1 MVIIRT
7 SSPEDSRAGGESL
20 FDLSASCGL
29 QGPGPR
35 GRTGP
40 PARSRRPH
48 DRAPGERKSAGRRL
62 AGEDPP
68 LHRPLR
74 AQTLSHSTT
83 LRADVHFLRRRF
95 RTQPPCAQDAHL
107 FRPDQTTFFVLR
119 RERFPFVATR
129 LLNGRSVLGRLVA
142 ASRLA
147 GAEYSIWLRWSQP
160 EVLSFLVG
168 QGAGPCPSGRSLDLR

>member
-48 DRAPGERKSAGRRL
+48 DRAPGEQIRQ
-62 AGEDPP
+62 GESW
-68 LHRPLR
+68 
-74 AQTLSHSTT
+74 QKT
-83 LRADVHFLRRRF
+83 LRCTDHSMHRCFC
-95 RTQPPCAQDAHL
+95 TPPPCAQMFTSCQNPHPSFL
-107 FRPDQTTFFVLR
+107 CSGTR
-119 RERFPFVATR
+119 PFVATR
-129 LLNGRSVLGRLVA
+129 LLIGRSVLGRLGA

-147 GAEYSIWLRWSQP
+147 GAEHSIWLRRSQP

-168 QGAGPCPSGRSLDLR
+168 QGARPCPSGRSLDLR